1 MQLLFWKCFR
11 ATLPFLVL
19 FTILGTIWCP
29 SNLANIYQ
37 RSIYRTV
44 LQPWI
49 YSPTIFSLAVSAIT
63 YAMACVCALS
73 SKSASALLVFPSRPP
88 PQNSPRQKRRN
99 THIHHPQPLD
109 PQNPEIDIH
118 TRVRI
123 VGVSHGDSGAG
134 MPHTRRRAA
143 DIFLYTYR
151 CQQAHSTAASP

>member
-1 MQLLFWKCFR
+1 MFSGYLTFLGLVHHPRNNLVSVKPRKHIPTLHLQNRSSTLDIFANHLLARRLRNHVRYGLC
-11 ATLPFLVL
+11 V
-19 FTILGTIWCP
+19 
-29 SNLANIYQ
+29 
-37 RSIYRTV
+37 RTV
-44 LQPWI
+44 I
-49 YSPTIFSLAVSAIT
+49 KISISTTRISL
-63 YAMACVCALS
+63 
-73 SKSASALLVFPSRPP
+73 PPPPP